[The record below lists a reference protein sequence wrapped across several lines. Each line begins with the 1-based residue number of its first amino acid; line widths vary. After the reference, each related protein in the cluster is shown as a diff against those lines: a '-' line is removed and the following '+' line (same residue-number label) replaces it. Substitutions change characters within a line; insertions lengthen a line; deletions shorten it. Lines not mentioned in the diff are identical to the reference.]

1 MNLHSGKQPDYF
13 KKYLKYKNKYINLRS
28 TYLKNSNT
36 QQNGGAHISEFKDLF
51 DAFFGDKWVLTGS
64 EAIRVLSEY
73 FNLAPLSKEPSDIDI
88 IYQTNDLFYQS
99 NISTYTRKQQNP
111 EKSMTF
117 IDRNTN
123 KSFDLSTTNSTI
135 DYYIING
142 IRVHSPTILLSNYED
157 IFDEEELSK
166 KIIPEKIQ
174 RLKEIIK
181 EIKTS
186 RLKLEHISNETN
198 VPKRMRNMDEDE
210 TIPLNPF
217 KKIIF

>member
-1 MNLHSGKQPDYF
+1 MDKECEQTKIYSGA
-13 KKYLKYKNKYINLRS
+13 R
-28 TYLKNSNT
+28 
-36 QQNGGAHISEFKDLF
+36 ISEFKDLF

-88 IYQTNDLFYQS
+88 IYQTNDLFYKSQ
-99 NISTYTRKQQNP
+99 ISTYTRKQQNP

-142 IRVHSPTILLSNYED
+142 IRVHSPTILLSNYKDALED

-174 RLKEIIK
+174 RLEEIIEK
-181 EIKTS
+181 IKTS
-186 RLKLEHISNETN
+186 GLELKHISNETN

-210 TIPLNPF
+210 TIPQNPF
-217 KKIIF
+217 KRLQF

>member
-1 MNLHSGKQPDYF
+1 MDKECEQTKIYSGA
-13 KKYLKYKNKYINLRS
+13 R
-28 TYLKNSNT
+28 
-36 QQNGGAHISEFKDLF
+36 ISEFKDLF
-51 DAFFGDKWVLTGS
+51 DAFFGNKWVLTGS

-142 IRVHSPTILLSNYED
+142 IRVHSPTILLSNYKDALED
-157 IFDEEELSK
+157 IFDEEELIK

-174 RLKEIIK
+174 RLNEIIK
-181 EIKTS
+181 KIKTS
-186 RLKLEHISNETN
+186 GLELKHISNETN
-198 VPKRMRNMDEDE
+198 VPKRMRNREDDEDE